1 MGVLM
6 DRRRM
11 AAETWLVTRVALTLQ
26 TWAWCCVDADAM
38 GLIAHA
44 HICMRKY
51 TQHTHTHK
59 CTNTHTHARAHMQSL
74 YSTVQDGRL
83 EILVGTYDRE
93 VVVFAREGRRPLK
106 YTLKARHHFAAP
118 IYGPCTHPVTRAL
131 FLSRRHR
138 HSHLPTL
145 SKSSTHSL
153 THSLSHSLFRVRDR
167 RCLQLRSH
175 DTLHV

>member
-1 MGVLM
+1 
-6 DRRRM
+6 
-11 AAETWLVTRVALTLQ
+11 
-26 TWAWCCVDADAM
+26 
-38 GLIAHA
+38 
-44 HICMRKY
+44 
-51 TQHTHTHK
+51 
-59 CTNTHTHARAHMQSL
+59 MQSL

-153 THSLSHSLFRVRDR
+153 THSLSLSLTPFLGFATGDVCSSGLTTLCMFSARGVHVMHPHPRKASQGFGASVRAHVCVCVCVFVCVWCGV
-167 RCLQLRSH
+167 CLCVCGVWS
-175 DTLHV
+175 VSVCVCVCVCV